1 MSISFWIGNLVWTKR
16 SKVKFRCILNGMCL
30 DISKCSKASTM
41 DTKSFQGDPLSRLCH
56 ILVVFRQWMA
66 QQVGRRL
73 GAKKGKTVF
82 VPILFSSLCRRR
94 ISWSC
99 CHVFPGSRY
108 PCPFFDRGN
117 NHELPWKNI
126 AEPWS
131 SFLSNQNI
139 EYLHFLS
146 TNWNLRVF
154 QRLLSLEIEKSETQI
169 QIYQPTRLQNR
180 SPSHRF
186 SRDVCL

>member
-1 MSISFWIGNLVWTKR
+1 MFKIIYMWKISINMVKTSLFYISLSGGEWGFVHLQMSIFFWIGNLVWTKR

-73 GAKKGKTVF
+73 GAKKGKTAF

-117 NHELPWKNI
+117 NHELPWKKYAFSI
-126 AEPWS
+126 HWLPPGIPS
-131 SFLSNQNI
+131 S
-139 EYLHFLS
+139 
-146 TNWNLRVF
+146 
-154 QRLLSLEIEKSETQI
+154 K
-169 QIYQPTRLQNR
+169 
-180 SPSHRF
+180 
-186 SRDVCL
+186 